1 MSGWMQ
7 VAAYA
12 LITVFLGVLLREL
25 GFRGSRLILLLGTVS
40 VIGAAALSAGS
51 LFSMLGGVG
60 ENNGEYAVAI
70 MKIIGVS
77 YVCGVCAD
85 ICSELGEASLSG
97 AVCLL
102 GRVEIVALSLP
113 FIKRILEKG
122 AELL

>member
-12 LITVFLGVLLREL
+12 LITVFLGVLLKEL
-25 GFRGSRLILLLGTVS
+25 GFRGSRLVLLLGTVS

-60 ENNGEYAVAI
+60 TDNSEYAVA
-70 MKIIGVS
+70 MLKIIGVG
-77 YVCGVCAD
+77 YVCGVCSD
-85 ICSELGEASLSG
+85 ICTELGEVSLSN

-102 GRVEIVALSLP
+102 GRVEIVTLSLP
-113 FIKRILEKG
+113 FIKRIVEKG
-122 AELL
+122 VELL